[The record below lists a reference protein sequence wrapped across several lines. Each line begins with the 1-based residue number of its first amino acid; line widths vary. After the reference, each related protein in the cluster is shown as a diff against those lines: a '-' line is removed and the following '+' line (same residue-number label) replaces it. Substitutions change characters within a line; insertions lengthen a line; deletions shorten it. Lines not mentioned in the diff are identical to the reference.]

1 MKHLTRILLVVLVA
15 TSPAIAAEPH
25 AYRANRIWPG
35 DGQPYAGG
43 AVLVVQDGKVIA
55 VGKADDVKI
64 PGGTVVHDLGDA
76 TIIPGLIAGETS
88 LADKGRDDLH
98 ALTPHHR
105 AIDGFDYYADFGGAL
120 SGGVTTV
127 QIAPGSKRLLPGQCA
142 VVKLHGGDPDKR
154 TLREVESLRV
164 LLGDAFKNPP
174 KIYEP
179 PVGAVSVDR
188 PLEATKPQMAAT
200 LASAIAGLRA
210 SFQAARAEPNSR
222 DPFLRAVAAA
232 GTAKQPLRVT
242 APGAADVQAAM
253 ALAKEFDLRLILVEP
268 NVQKDNL
275 ATWKDR
281 VNGVVLSCGIR
292 PGAVGD
298 DSARVPIE
306 AARDLR
312 AVRVPVAL
320 KPVSDAD
327 LKDLLYLASLFTARV
342 SQEEALR
349 LVTADAAAVLGV
361 SDRVGTLARGKD
373 ADFVVLSGR
382 LFDLHTRIR
391 AVYVEGER
399 AYEAKPAGA
408 TKVIHAPRMLTGAG
422 DVIANGSILIE
433 GSTVRAV
440 GRDVSVP
447 PDAEEKRYS
456 NAVIVPGFID
466 MGANL
471 GLGGAPT
478 APIGFGTKLG
488 DRLLSSD
495 PAIKTVRQGG
505 TTTVLLSGPAPSSVL
520 AFKLGNRL
528 RVVKEP
534 VALKFALRGNLSTA
548 GPALRDQ
555 LRSGKAYAEA
565 WAKYEAELPVYEIKK
580 KEFDEAQAKAAAAKK
595 EEKKDDKKDDKK
607 PEEKRPERPKAP
619 EKPQVVESFEP
630 YRALF
635 AGKIPALVEAK
646 REDAIRLAV
655 AICRDE
661 FNVRTAIIGADDA
674 HRVVNLLATK
684 SVSVIAGPELIRTV
698 EREDVNLPLALAL
711 RSVSFGFQSNAT
723 AGAKNLPL
731 AVGYAV
737 RRGLGADAALRGLT
751 ATPAQI
757 LRLDTVGTLA
767 AGRDADLVV
776 LSG

>member
-1 MKHLTRILLVVLVA
+1 MNTQVRVLLLGLLLAAPVA
-15 TSPAIAAEPH
+15 AAEPQ
-25 AYRANRIWPG
+25 AFRCARLWPG
-35 DGQPYAGG
+35 DGPVIVD
-43 AVLVVQDGKVIA
+43 AVLVVRDGKVLA
-55 VGKADDVKI
+55 VGKRADVAI
-64 PGGTVVHDLGDA
+64 PAGAAVHDLGDA
-76 TIIPGLIAGETS
+76 TVIPGLIAGETT
-88 LADKGRDDLH
+88 LADRGRDDLH

-105 AIDGFDYYADFGGAL
+105 AVDGFDWFADFARPL

-127 QIAPGSKRLLPGQCA
+127 QLAPGSKRLLPGQGA
-142 VVKLHGGDPDKR
+142 VVKLFGDDPDRR

-433 GSTVRAV
+433 GNTIRAV

-447 PDAEEKRYS
+447 PDMEEKRYP

-534 VALKFALRGNLSTA
+534 VALKLDRKST
-548 GPALRDQ
+548 R
-555 LRSGKAYAEA
+555 
-565 WAKYEAELPVYEIKK
+565 
-580 KEFDEAQAKAAAAKK
+580 
-595 EEKKDDKKDDKK
+595 
-607 PEEKRPERPKAP
+607 
-619 EKPQVVESFEP
+619 
-630 YRALF
+630 
-635 AGKIPALVEAK
+635 
-646 REDAIRLAV
+646 
-655 AICRDE
+655 
-661 FNVRTAIIGADDA
+661 
-674 HRVVNLLATK
+674 
-684 SVSVIAGPELIRTV
+684 
-698 EREDVNLPLALAL
+698 
-711 RSVSFGFQSNAT
+711 
-723 AGAKNLPL
+723 
-731 AVGYAV
+731 
-737 RRGLGADAALRGLT
+737 
-751 ATPAQI
+751 
-757 LRLDTVGTLA
+757 
-767 AGRDADLVV
+767 
-776 LSG
+776 